1 MAATPGGGEIHR
13 ICYQDDHRIVTA
25 CGVIVCLSRK
35 EVEDSPF
42 FTIWRGNQTCPEC
55 PDEVDEL
62 PDAVRWIMA
71 GKGYRES
78 R

>member
-42 FTIWRGNQTCPEC
+42 FTIWRGQQT
-55 PDEVDEL
+55 
-62 PDAVRWIMA
+62 
-71 GKGYRES
+71 
-78 R
+78 